1 MKEREGEKRSKEGR
15 REKEET
21 KFFTSCDTVTLYT
34 HNTIMDRTTSHTN
47 KTVSLYEVDYNHSS
61 VGLLW
66 YSTEVY
72 PAEKNGQHYTVIMQH
87 SLGNTVV
94 YRLRKGEGK
103 REQRRKVTTIVKFI
117 FLLHILTCMCTHTTP
132 NDIHTLHT
140 DLEEVASDNA
150 QPLAMVNHSPQV
162 GVPTQNNLEYIQ
174 EEPQGVLVQEVH
186 LEERSP
192 HITEAGW
199 GHHIGAHK
207 LAENI

>member
-34 HNTIMDRTTSHTN
+34 HNTIMDRTTSHIN

-61 VGLLW
+61 VSLLW

-94 YRLRKGEGK
+94 YRLKKGRERESREG
-103 REQRRKVTTIVKFI
+103 RCQIYLSATYPYMHV
-117 FLLHILTCMCTHTTP
+117 HTY
-132 NDIHTLHT
+132 HT
-140 DLEEVASDNA
+140 
-150 QPLAMVNHSPQV
+150 
-162 GVPTQNNLEYIQ
+162 
-174 EEPQGVLVQEVH
+174 
-186 LEERSP
+186 
-192 HITEAGW
+192 
-199 GHHIGAHK
+199 K
-207 LAENI
+207 